1 MAEKSIGQVLQIA
14 RQEQEL
20 SISDAQRLTKIKKR
34 YLKALENDSFD
45 DIPAES
51 QARNLLARYA
61 DFLEL
66 DKDVV
71 LDAYDTDSLLSV
83 YEVNATEVRTGRVRR
98 RRSQRKKTSFL
109 PIFYLFLISASILS
123 FVAYTVWKYVEA
135 DDQSVTAPSS
145 YQMGQSRSSS
155 SSSISDLNSSTSAP
169 SSSMA
174 TDPVSITS
182 TAISPESLMADIS
195 NGPEEVKVTV
205 SVTDAESWISIS
217 DTELA
222 QGILL
227 SVENPSASVTV
238 NKQVVSS
245 LIINLGAVEGVTVQ
259 VEDQSLDLSSLT
271 SPTAA
276 LTLNFK

>member
-123 FVAYTVWKYVEA
+123 FVAYTIWKYVEA

>member
-135 DDQSVTAPSS
+135 DNRSVTTPSS
-145 YQMGQSRSSS
+145 YQMGQSKTSSS
-155 SSSISDLNSSTSAP
+155 STSDLASSTSAP

-195 NGPEEVKVTV
+195 NSPEEVKVTI
-205 SVTDAESWISIS
+205 SVTDTESWISIS
-217 DTELA
+217 NTDLA
-222 QGILL
+222 QGTLL

-238 NKQVVSS
+238 NKQAVPS

-259 VEDQSLDLSSLT
+259 VEDQTLDLSSLT